1 MAPPTN
7 DDLNKL
13 KKARSS
19 KKRAVTISY
28 NILEQHDILE
38 NGLSDQDKVTYE
50 RLKMEFGIFAASHD
64 DYINGL
70 EETDGYQDDADWKT
84 SATYY
89 NDVHKK
95 VYDMELKVQLASV
108 REKFE
113 EDFEIYKIA
122 RTKVHKTKSKFN
134 DKSDE
139 DLKKSENVDI
149 YLESLDE
156 EYQNLNDKYDRLWRS
171 VKEVTKVC
179 KSLKRNVKLETEAI
193 EFDASLEDVTDAHDA
208 LLRLRSA
215 VRAQTVE
222 KEQVRENILAR
233 ERVAAAAQD
242 HARDRN
248 AARPSAVKLD
258 KVENLKFNGEYR
270 SWSSFVKEFKLLV
283 YPDRSAVD
291 IGVRIK
297 QAIPTRFKHLLDNI
311 EIHKYEEMMETL
323 EAKFGNKHHII
334 SSCCNEIENMTKPAT
349 DEAFITMTEKLENI
363 QRDCVAVGLEKELD
377 HSEVVK
383 KVVARLPDLVKSK
396 WFDYCLLHGLL
407 LDGKNTEGIF
417 QKLLAFMKGMKQIA
431 DFVVGDPSTSSGN
444 SNSKSKFCSVTAVTS
459 EPASSYKV
467 NVQND
472 TSKKKL
478 DPCLAC
484 HKEGAVITDE
494 VRHLTNRCEIWKGLS
509 MEARKKLVKCRKHP
523 FAKDGHS
530 FKDCDKP
537 ANYPCR
543 KCQGKDHTA
552 LLCDKTPSKSACKSV
567 STELIDSS
575 LETVMCCKSLVK
587 TLVVKGKTEEEDLGI
602 MEDNCSTDSFVLT
615 VKAAGPFRQ
624 ASHSCSGG
632 HQ

>member
-233 ERVAAAAQD
+233 ERVVTAAQD

-472 TSKKKL
+472 KGGS
-478 DPCLAC
+478 C
-484 HKEGAVITDE
+484 HH
-494 VRHLTNRCEIWKGLS
+494 R
-509 MEARKKLVKCRKHP
+509 
-523 FAKDGHS
+523 
-530 FKDCDKP
+530 
-537 ANYPCR
+537 
-543 KCQGKDHTA
+543 
-552 LLCDKTPSKSACKSV
+552 
-567 STELIDSS
+567 
-575 LETVMCCKSLVK
+575 
-587 TLVVKGKTEEEDLGI
+587 
-602 MEDNCSTDSFVLT
+602 
-615 VKAAGPFRQ
+615 
-624 ASHSCSGG
+624 
-632 HQ
+632 